1 MAVLT
6 DAAKRCLEEY
16 LAEVRSSLRHCP
28 SVDVAD
34 VERDVLEHIEHA
46 LAGSHEAVDA
56 PELRDV
62 LRRLGSPAQWVPQEE
77 LSWLQ
82 RALLALRSGPEDL
95 RLGYLAFGLL
105 AGSLFLACCLNL
117 AIGLAGTC
125 PFLLLGIIA
134 SFFFARASLSAAGQP
149 GRTERWLTYPSLIAV
164 YVPVTAILLL
174 WPLPAAIVTEMFL
187 REPGGPADVGAWAR
201 FLPTG
206 AIATFALVTISAFWW
221 ALLSFVAWRWPAA
234 LRDIYA
240 PFATSFRRRGRLLGF
255 SVVCLLIFLGCVALG
270 VRQHFREKSILD
282 NPVATP
288 APKSLSESRPFP

>member
-1 MAVLT
+1 MADLT
-6 DAAKRCLEEY
+6 DAARRSLEEY
-16 LAEVRSSLRHCP
+16 IADVRSSLRHCP
-28 SVDVAD
+28 SVEVAD

-56 PELRDV
+56 PELRGV
-62 LRRLGSPAQWVPQEE
+62 LQRLGSPAQWVPPDE

-117 AIGLAGTC
+117 AIGLAGTF
-125 PFLLLGIIA
+125 PFLLLGVVA
-134 SFFFARASLSAAGQP
+134 SFFFARASLSAVGQP
-149 GRTERWLTYPSLIAV
+149 DGAERWLTYPSLIAV
-164 YVPVTAILLL
+164 YVPLTAILLL
-174 WPLPAAIVTEMFL
+174 WPLPAAIVTELFL
-187 REPGGPADVGAWAR
+187 RDLVGPADVGAWTR
-201 FLPTG
+201 SLPTG
-206 AIATFALVTISAFWW
+206 AIATFSLVTISAFWW
-221 ALLSFVAWRWPAA
+221 ALLSFVAWLWPAA

-240 PFATSFRRRGRLLGF
+240 PFASSFRRRGRRLGF

-270 VRQHFREKSILD
+270 VRQYLREKSILD

-288 APKSLSESRPFP
+288 APKSFSESRPSP